1 MFTGPHSSTGTGWK
15 LAWLYFGA
23 VMLGYCLVILTAP
36 LPPTFVDYPMWAYEG
51 ILFHSFITG
60 HAVAGYTIKHYPI
73 PQSMTAVM
81 VGLLN
86 LLFSWKLAIK
96 LWICVYLALAS
107 IASWMMARAMRA
119 SSALLVITL
128 PPVIF
133 LNLDMWWGHISFE
146 VGMCL
151 VMMLIAL
158 ALEESPSW
166 ILSLLLVAIFFCH
179 MVACACALLF
189 LCLWIFF
196 TRQWRKVWIAAPTL
210 LLSLWYTL
218 GRIASGNADGGNVPE
233 AANPYGSVR
242 FLIFKASSYFKIF
255 GYVNARTMDG
265 LSQSEAI
272 FGKPLFVAL
281 ILFSLCL
288 GGLCLYGLIRVTLV
302 PRGRGTDRKEL
313 RAFVLLLIILAAFV
327 PQIFLGSSDPGSR
340 LVLMAASVGLFL
352 FDWRSFSGKAVAVLG
367 VLFCVVNFWQFAR
380 LNTTPTMPGH
390 VADLPA
396 PLLTYGQTY
405 PPASVSYYEHL
416 ASGDMTLD
424 ISSTALFLR
433 SK

>member
-1 MFTGPHSSTGTGWK
+1 MATGTDSSKATGWK

-23 VMLGYCLVILTAP
+23 VMLGYCVVILAAP

-60 HAVAGYTIKHYPI
+60 HAVAGYTIKHYPV

-86 LLFSWKLAIK
+86 LLFTWNLAIK
-96 LWICVYLALAS
+96 LWICIYLALAG
-107 IASWMMARAMRA
+107 IASWMMARAMRV

-151 VMMLIAL
+151 VMMFIAL
-158 ALEESPSW
+158 ALEESRSW
-166 ILSLLLVAIFFCH
+166 VLSLLLVAIFFSH
-179 MVACACALLF
+179 MEACACALLF
-189 LCLWIFF
+189 LGLWILF
-196 TRQWRKVWIAAPTL
+196 TRRWRRVWIAVPTL
-210 LLSLWYTL
+210 LLSLWYAL
-218 GRIASGNADGGNVPE
+218 GRVASGNADGGNVPG
-233 AANPYGSVR
+233 AANPYGSAR

-255 GYVNARTMDG
+255 GYVNARTMEG

-272 FGKPLFVAL
+272 FGKPLFVTL
-281 ILFSLCL
+281 VMLSLCL
-288 GGLCLYGLIRVTLV
+288 GGLCLYGLIRAALV
-302 PRGRGTDRKEL
+302 PRDIDRKDL
-313 RAFVLLLIILAAFV
+313 RAFVLLLIVFAAFV

-340 LVLMAASVGLFL
+340 LVLMAASIGLFL
-352 FDWRSFSGKAVAVLG
+352 FDWRGFSGKAIAVLG
-367 VLFCVVNFWQFAR
+367 VVFCVVNFWQFAR
-380 LNTTPTMPGH
+380 LDVTPTLPGH
-390 VADLPA
+390 VADLPT

-405 PPASVSYYEHL
+405 PPASVIYYDHL
-416 ASGDMTLD
+416 ASRDMTLD

-433 SK
+433 NR